1 MDYQIVYIDESGFAQ
16 SVHRPKGY
24 APIGKRCYA
33 TYNWQ
38 IRKQTNAIG
47 ALLKGKLLTVGLFHH
62 TINRTIFIQWLKED
76 LMPKLNKKSVLV
88 MDNARFHIGEDIR
101 QLVVQN
107 GHKLLYLPAYSPD
120 LNPIEQYWAYA
131 KNIRRK
137 YMVSNIE
144 SLFDKYL

>member
-137 YMVSNIE
+137 YMVSNIK